1 MAMQTRPAR
10 RTSETDDALGPKAR
24 AGLFA
29 GDRELW
35 SLLQR
40 DRRRHNQ
47 TLNFI
52 ASENYASPAVLEA
65 LASHLNVKYAEGYP
79 RARYYQGVEVVDDIE
94 TLAIERAKQLFG
106 AEHANVQPH
115 SGSTANMA
123 AYYALLS
130 LGDTILG
137 MDLSHGGHLTHGS
150 SASFSGQQFQ
160 FVSYHVTPGDETIDY
175 DEVAQMA
182 KEHRPKMIVAG
193 ASAYPRTID
202 FARFREI
209 ADSVGA
215 LFMADIAHI
224 AGLVAAGVHP
234 SPLPH
239 ADVVTTT
246 THKSLRGPRGG
257 LILCRA
263 AHARAID
270 RAVFPML
277 QGGPILGAVAARAVC
292 FREAMQPDFKAYSE
306 QVVKNARA
314 LAEGLVRGGLPLLSG
329 GTDNHLLVVKLLD
342 REYTGAQLATALER
356 AGIITSKST
365 VPGETRSP
373 RQTSGV
379 RFGTPAMTTR
389 GATVEQMRRVAEL
402 IVAVAEAPDN
412 DAHLEEV
419 RAEVRGIAESL
430 EQI

>member
-1 MAMQTRPAR
+1 MAIQTQPTTA
-10 RTSETDDALGPKAR
+10 TGIGSAR
-24 AGLFA
+24 AGLTA
-29 GDRELW
+29 GDPEVA
-35 SLLQR
+35 SLLSR
-40 DRRRHNQ
+40 DRQRHNQ

-79 RARYYQGVEVVDDIE
+79 RARYYQGVELVDDIE

-115 SGSTANMA
+115 SGSTANQA

-130 LGDTILG
+130 LGDTVMG

-150 SASFSGQQFQ
+150 QASFSGQQFK
-160 FVSYHVTPGDETIDY
+160 FVSYRVTAQDETIDY
-175 DEVAQMA
+175 DEVARLA
-182 KEHRPKMIVAG
+182 REHRPKMIVAG
-193 ASAYPRTID
+193 ASAYSRIID
-202 FARFREI
+202 WAAFRRA
-209 ADSVGA
+209 ADEVGA
-215 LFMADIAHI
+215 YFLADIAHI

-234 SPLPH
+234 SPVPH

-263 AHARAID
+263 AHAKAID

-292 FREAMQPDFKAYSE
+292 FREAMQPEFKTYS
-306 QVVKNARA
+306 QQIVKNAQA
-314 LAEGLVRGGLPLLSG
+314 LADGLVQGGLQLISG
-329 GTDNHLLVVKLLD
+329 GTDNHVLVVKLTD
-342 REYTGAQLATALER
+342 RAYTGAALATALER

-365 VPGETRSP
+365 IPGETRSP
-373 RQTSGV
+373 RQASGV
-379 RFGTPAMTTR
+379 RFGTPAVTTR
-389 GATVEQMRRVAEL
+389 GATEAQLRRVAEL
-402 IVAVAEAPDN
+402 VVEVAEDPN
-412 DAHLEEV
+412 DEARIDRVRGEV
-419 RAEVRGIAESL
+419 REIADAL

>member
-1 MAMQTRPAR
+1 MQTRPAR

>member
-1 MAMQTRPAR
+1 MAVQTQPAKP
-10 RTSETDDALGPKAR
+10 TAR
-24 AGLFA
+24 INGAPRSNAGLYT
-29 GDRELW
+29 GDREVW

-79 RARYYQGVEVVDDIE
+79 RARYYQGVGIVDDVE

-123 AYYALLS
+123 AYYALLE

-150 SASFSGQQFQ
+150 KASFSGKQFN
-160 FVSYHVTPGDETIDY
+160 FVSYQVSPETETIDY
-175 DEVAQMA
+175 DVVARLA
-182 KEHRPKMIVAG
+182 EEHRPKLIVAG
-193 ASAYPRTID
+193 ASAYARIID
-202 FARFREI
+202 FAAFRRI

-234 SPLPH
+234 SPIPH
-239 ADVVTTT
+239 ADIVTTT

-263 AHARAID
+263 EHAKAVD

-292 FREAMQPDFKAYSE
+292 FREAMQPEFKTYS
-306 QVVKNARA
+306 QQIVTNAQA
-314 LAEGLVRGGLPLLSG
+314 LADGLVKGGLQLVSG
-329 GTDNHLLVVKLLD
+329 GTDNHVLVVKLLD
-342 REYTGAQLATALER
+342 RAYTGAALAMALER

-365 VPGETRSP
+365 IPGETRSP

-379 RFGTPAMTTR
+379 RFGTPAVTTR
-389 GATVEQMRRVAEL
+389 GASDDQLRRVAEL
-402 IVAVAEAPDN
+402 VVAIAEDPN
-412 DAHLEEV
+412 DEARVDRVRGEV
-419 RAEVRGIAESL
+419 REIADAL

>member
-1 MAMQTRPAR
+1 MATTQTRPAR
-10 RTSETDDALGPKAR
+10 HLPQMNGALR
-24 AGLFA
+24 SSAGLFS
-29 GDRELW
+29 GDRQVW

-40 DRRRHNQ
+40 DRRRHSQ

-79 RARYYQGVEVVDDIE
+79 RARYYQGVEIVDDIE
-94 TLAIERAKQLFG
+94 TLAIERAKRLFG

-123 AYYALLS
+123 AYYALLE

-150 SASFSGQQFQ
+150 SASFSGKQFK
-160 FVSYHVTPGDETIDY
+160 FVSYHVTPDSEVIDY
-175 DEVAQMA
+175 DEVAGLA
-182 KEHRPKMIVAG
+182 REHRPKLIVAG
-193 ASAYPRTID
+193 ASAYPRVID
-202 FARFREI
+202 FAAFRRI

-215 LFMADIAHI
+215 LFLADIAHI
-224 AGLVAAGVHP
+224 AGLVAAGIHP
-234 SPLPH
+234 SPIPH

-263 AHARAID
+263 DVAKAID

-277 QGGPILGAVAARAVC
+277 QGGPILGAIAARAVC
-292 FREAMQPDFKAYSE
+292 FEEAMQPEFKSYSK
-306 QVVKNARA
+306 QIVKNAQA
-314 LAEGLVRGGLPLLSG
+314 LAEGLAKGGLQLLSG
-329 GTDNHLLVVKLLD
+329 GTDNHLLVVKLLERD
-342 REYTGAQLATALER
+342 YTGAALAEALER

-379 RFGTPAMTTR
+379 RFGTPAVTTR
-389 GATVEQMRRVAEL
+389 GATPDQMRRVAQL
-402 IVAVAEAPDN
+402 VVSVAEAPDN
-412 DAHLEEV
+412 VGHLDEV
-419 RAEVRGIAESL
+419 RAEVRQIADSL